1 MKRGYFFHDVEVNT
15 LNELALLYSQNFK
28 EAITDVFNNTKKLV
42 KFIRKRNIKLAK
54 EVVDIIISTKYQ
66 NNAVTFIIFT
76 LLDDKRVV
84 INGEDIPFKT
94 FVSYIKKYGV

>member
-66 NNAVTFIIFT
+66 NNAVT
-76 LLDDKRVV
+76 L
-84 INGEDIPFKT
+84 
-94 FVSYIKKYGV
+94 